1 MCPQVGVSGC
11 GGCAPY
17 PLLLSGMCTPPIQ
30 AHFRGFLLRKR
41 LHLALDAVQGELFD
55 QELYEDIKI
64 QEYPVSILSYPNP
77 FNLTIVPFYLFQSI
91 LDDIRPSDTP
101 IDATPPDSTPLSVS
115 DSDFPNPMQP
125 SDPPTGPTHEPAV
138 PLYGVP
144 GSADM
149 EVTYSKWK
157 EASSGYGDK
166 KVSMETYN
174 SSKPLHSSE
183 LSNSLEQ
190 YN

>member
-1 MCPQVGVSGC
+1 MVLVVGVSHI
-11 GGCAPY
+11 
-17 PLLLSGMCTPPIQ
+17 LSCHQTCTPPIQ

-41 LHLALDAVQGELFD
+41 LHLALDAVQGELYD

-77 FNLTIVPFYLFQSI
+77 FNLTISTFYLFQSL

-101 IDATPPDSTPLSVS
+101 IDDTPPDSNPLPMS
-115 DSDFPNPMQP
+115 DSHSPCPVEP
-125 SDPPTGPTHEPAV
+125 SDPPTGPSHEPAV
-138 PLYGVP
+138 PLYGIP

-157 EASSGYGDK
+157 EASSGHGDK

-174 SSKPLHSSE
+174 SSKPLHSSK
-183 LSNSLEQ
+183 LLNSSAQ
-190 YN
+190 SS